1 MTVAH
6 QPLPAAIGELVG
18 MAAEQGGN
26 FGLDGLRQ
34 QRIAE
39 CTWLREL
46 ENINLGYGLSL
57 LRWRWRRSWLG

>member
-26 FGLDGLRQ
+26 FGLDDLRQ
-34 QRIAE
+34 QASSVSGSP
-39 CTWLREL
+39 
-46 ENINLGYGLSL
+46 NVPG
-57 LRWRWRRSWLG
+57 